1 MLHTIGRKVI
11 LVAHGQGTMLA
22 TAALVQPG
30 CRPADDHPA
39 LVTFGSTVG
48 KIYSWGFPAYV
59 DPQMLEPLKPGGT
72 GRLVD
77 WRNLY
82 YLTDPIGGPA
92 TGNPPRPDG
101 AVDRV
106 LLDPPH
112 CWWVYMQDPPM
123 PRGHSGYWQDPRV
136 WTQVNKVAT
145 AARSIPGTAAG
156 QLDVPASPP
165 QEAAEGS
172 S

>member
-1 MLHTIGRKVI
+1 
-11 LVAHGQGTMLA
+11 MLA

-106 LLDPPH
+106 LARPATLLVGLHAGSAYAPGAFRLLAGP
-112 CWWVYMQDPPM
+112 
-123 PRGHSGYWQDPRV
+123 SRV
-136 WTQVNKVAT
+136 
-145 AARSIPGTAAG
+145 
-156 QLDVPASPP
+156 DAS
-165 QEAAEGS
+165 Q
-172 S
+172 